1 MYHGLKNIFKKI
13 LPSGWV
19 KKAAPFVRKRVA
31 WFYKGDKHLCPIC
44 ETRLKKWVVNT
55 NGYDLICPACG
66 SIQRKRLLWLYL
78 EKEIHI
84 TTSAKRILDFSPSPG
99 LSQKLSKLLG
109 PGYVPTDYGDAHS
122 KNRFDITQLPLKENE
137 FDLVFCY
144 HVLEHI
150 TDDKKAMSEILRVL
164 KPGGLLIAQVP
175 FKTGETLEENW
186 INTPQLR
193 TEQYGQHDHV
203 RFYGKDDFVKR
214 LEKTGFE
221 VTVSEYS
228 KQFHEKEINALGLNP
243 IEVIFLC
250 RKEAIK

>member
-19 KKAAPFVRKRVA
+19 KKTAPFIRKRVA
-31 WFYKGDKHLCPIC
+31 WFYKGDKHLCPVC
-44 ETRLKKWVVNT
+44 ETRLKKWIVNT

-78 EKEIHI
+78 EKEVRIKE
-84 TTSAKRILDFSPSPG
+84 TPKKILDFSPSPG
-99 LSQKLSKLLG
+99 LSRKLEKILG
-109 PGYVPTDYGDAHS
+109 KEYVPTDYGDEHS
-122 KNRFDITQLPLKENE
+122 KNRFDITSLPLKENE
-137 FDLVFCY
+137 FDIVLCY

-150 TDDKKAMSEILRVL
+150 PNDKKAMQEIFRIL

-175 FKTGETLEENW
+175 FKEGVTIEEEW

-193 TEQYGQHDHV
+193 TEHYGQNDHV
-203 RFYGKDDFVKR
+203 RFYGKDDFVQR
-214 LEKTGFE
+214 LAVTGFD
-221 VTVSEYS
+221 VTMNEYS
-228 KQFHEKEINALGLNP
+228 KQFHEKEIQALGLNP

-250 RKEAIK
+250 RKEAIR